1 MNYPTLV
8 AIDPAALVL
17 AGRLLD
23 AYYVTQDPHVPLT
36 DTLEGVIRQATKAE
50 RDAVAARA
58 RFLKELGSVVE
69 EVLARTDVE
78 AQRKLRALTARSS
91 STRTSKRK

>member
-1 MNYPTLV
+1 MKRPTLI
-8 AIDPAALVL
+8 AIDPASLVL
-17 AGRLLD
+17 RGRLLD

-36 DTLEGVIRQATKAE
+36 DTLEDVICQATKTE
-50 RDAVAARA
+50 RDAIAARA

-69 EVLARTDVE
+69 ELLARTDVE
-78 AQRKLRALTARSS
+78 ERRKLQPLTTRSS

>member
-1 MNYPTLV
+1 MNNPTLI
-8 AIDPAALVL
+8 AIDPASLVL
-17 AGRLLD
+17 PGRLLD
-23 AYYVTQDPHVPLT
+23 AYYITQDPHVPLT
-36 DTLEGVIRQATKAE
+36 DTLENVIRQATKTE

-58 RFLKELGSVVE
+58 RFLKELGSAVE

-78 AQRKLRALTARSS
+78 QQRKLQALTTRSS